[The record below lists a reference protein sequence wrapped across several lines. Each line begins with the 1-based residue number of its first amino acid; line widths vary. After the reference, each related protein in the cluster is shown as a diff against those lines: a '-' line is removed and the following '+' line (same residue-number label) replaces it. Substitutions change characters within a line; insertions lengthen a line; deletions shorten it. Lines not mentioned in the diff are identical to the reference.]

1 MFLRQ
6 NTAVWMLTGRDAGG
20 HPWPND
26 TTPFDPMPLVEQ
38 LERQG
43 EINPDEATVYLQRLL
58 LACPVDD
65 ARSQA
70 IRHVFTL
77 ANDRV
82 NADSLTAALCVLTA
96 LPEYQLS

>member
-1 MFLRQ
+1 M
-6 NTAVWMLTGRDAGG
+6 
-20 HPWPND
+20 
-26 TTPFDPMPLVEQ
+26 
-38 LERQG
+38 
-43 EINPDEATVYLQRLL
+43 YLQRLL

-70 IRHVFTL
+70 IRQVFTL